1 MESEFIMDNILIVD
15 DEERIRKLIAAYLK
29 KDNYNTVEAENGM
42 DAIKILKENHI
53 KLMILDVMMPVMDGW
68 TVLNEV
74 RKFSS
79 IPVIMLTA
87 KSEDEDALLAFELG
101 TDIYLTKPFSPKVLV
116 ANVKASLKRTYNSQ
130 IRDNRECA
138 FAGIHIDKNSHRVT
152 IDEKEIN
159 LSPKEFQLLVYFM
172 ENNRLVLTREQILN
186 AVWGNDYY
194 GDLRTVDTHIKRL
207 REKLG
212 TRAYVISTVRGY
224 GYKFEV
230 KNED

>member
-1 MESEFIMDNILIVD
+1 MDTILIVD

-29 KDNYNTVEAENGM
+29 KDNYNTMEAENGM

-74 RKFSS
+74 RKFSN

-87 KSEDEDALLAFELG
+87 KSEEEDTLLAFELG

-116 ANVKASLKRTYNSQ
+116 ANVKASLKRSYNCQ
-130 IRDNRECA
+130 GNNNKVCA
-138 FAGIHIDKNSHRVT
+138 FEGIHIDKNSHRVT

-159 LSPKEFQLLVYFM
+159 LLPKEFQLLVYFM
-172 ENNRLVLTREQILN
+172 DNNRLVLTREQILN

-194 GDLRTVDTHIKRL
+194 GDLRTVDTHIRRL

-212 TRAYVISTVRGY
+212 TRAYAISTIRGY

-230 KNED
+230 KNEG